1 MALFRCLNLY
11 HSESMIPPAHTLV
24 IAWYRIPDGNPAIH
38 FPPALWKM
46 ICTAAQRHGD
56 ASPHD
61 VITNYVNHL
70 VRMNVRTIDT
80 TDSGEIAFE
89 WLDYGESDGEEPQAV
104 LVFRDET
111 LATIARLWNTSE
123 EEARKVIAD
132 SLLLSIAEQYEMS
145 GTA

>member
-1 MALFRCLNLY
+1 MNPY
-11 HSESMIPPAHTLV
+11 HSETMIPHAHSLV
-24 IAWYRIPDGNPAIH
+24 IAWYRIHDGNPAIH
-38 FPPALWKM
+38 FPPALWEM
-46 ICTAAQRHGD
+46 VCTAVQRHGD

-70 VRMNVRTIDT
+70 ARMNIRT
-80 TDSGEIAFE
+80 TDTIGSGEIAFE